1 MGAGK
6 WIGGILGFMTMG
18 PLGALAG
25 FALGSLLDGNNGL
38 FGNTYEKGQ
47 AEAGNYDEGQR
58 NSFLFSM
65 LVMASYIIRA
75 DGRIMHSEME
85 YVRQFLRM
93 NFGEEAVIQGEQILL
108 NLFEQRKQ
116 MERQNPMAFKNTI
129 HECGAQIAANLPY
142 EQRLQLLDFLVNI
155 AKSDGSV
162 CSEEIAA
169 LKEVADEITAA
180 GGEVYA
186 VSTDISKPEDPEM
199 LMQKVM
205 DKYGKIDILVN
216 NAGILEQGL
225 KPIDKFLDE
234 DMDRIIETNEKGT
247 MRCMRA
253 ASKRMTTG
261 GAIVNVASVAGE
273 KGCGGAAYVASKA
286 AVIGLTKHTA
296 LRFQKDGI
304 RCNAICPGNIITP
317 MTMGTDPKALDP
329 DMIGAMMTHSDIKAQ
344 SCTAE
349 DVANVVLFFA
359 SDEAR
364 AITGQIIVTD
374 FGAML

>member
-1 MGAGK
+1 MNRLKGKIAMITGGNSGVGAATAK
-6 WIGGILGFMTMG
+6 LFAAE
-18 PLGALAG
+18 GA
-25 FALGSLLDGNNGL
+25 
-38 FGNTYEKGQ
+38 T
-47 AEAGNYDEGQR
+47 
-58 NSFLFSM
+58 
-65 LVMASYIIRA
+65 V
-75 DGRIMHSEME
+75 
-85 YVRQFLRM
+85 
-93 NFGEEAVIQGEQILL
+93 VITARRE
-108 NLFEQRKQ
+108 
-116 MERQNPMAFKNTI
+116 
-129 HECGAQIAANLPY
+129 
-142 EQRLQLLDFLVNI
+142 
-155 AKSDGSV
+155 
-162 CSEEIAA
+162 AA